1 MDQAVDVFFSD
12 SVVMGENLN
21 KYFLIPCLTNFTY
34 LSVIMTV
41 VTGQTKKIVQRNQSA
56 VHQMNLNV
64 MMDVAYHSDGNV
76 IRNRIVTAVKMRK
89 IAVTLEI
96 TIVNAMMMNI
106 HARTV
111 DVF

>member
-1 MDQAVDVFFSD
+1 
-12 SVVMGENLN
+12 
-21 KYFLIPCLTNFTY
+21 
-34 LSVIMTV
+34 
-41 VTGQTKKIVQRNQSA
+41 
-56 VHQMNLNV
+56 MNLNV

>member
-1 MDQAVDVFFSD
+1 
-12 SVVMGENLN
+12 
-21 KYFLIPCLTNFTY
+21 
-34 LSVIMTV
+34 MTV
-41 VTGQTKKIVQRNQSA
+41 VTGQTRKIVQRNPSA

-64 MMDVAYHSDGNV
+64 MMDGAYHLDGNV
-76 IRNRIVTAVKMRK
+76 IRNKIVTVVKMRK

-106 HARTV
+106 LARIV